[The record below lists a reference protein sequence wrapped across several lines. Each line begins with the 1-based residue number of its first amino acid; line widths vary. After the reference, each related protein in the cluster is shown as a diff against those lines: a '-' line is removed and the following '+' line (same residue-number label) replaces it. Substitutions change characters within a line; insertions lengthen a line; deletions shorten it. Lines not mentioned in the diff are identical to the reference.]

1 MTHWG
6 RVGGGLYNAFT
17 TLDKHNTQRHTV
29 HIRGNGLI
37 RRQRQRNT
45 PHKQT
50 STQKKEKK
58 TEQSF
63 SYALHYGKE
72 QNYTQVK
79 SKAQIKQLPFQLRQL
94 STQVVKNP
102 DDH

>member
-1 MTHWG
+1 MPLQHWTSTTHK
-6 RVGGGLYNAFT
+6 
-17 TLDKHNTQRHTV
+17 DTV

-50 STQKKEKK
+50 STQKKGKK

>member
-37 RRQRQRNT
+37 QRQRQRNT

-58 TEQSF
+58 NRT
-63 SYALHYGKE
+63 
-72 QNYTQVK
+72 V
-79 SKAQIKQLPFQLRQL
+79 FQLRTPLWERTKLHTGKKQG
-94 STQVVKNP
+94 SN
-102 DDH
+102 

>member
-50 STQKKEKK
+50 STQKKEEKK
-58 TEQSF
+58 NRT
-63 SYALHYGKE
+63 
-72 QNYTQVK
+72 V
-79 SKAQIKQLPFQLRQL
+79 FQLRTPLWERTKLHTGKKQG
-94 STQVVKNP
+94 SN
-102 DDH
+102 

>member
-58 TEQSF
+58 QNSLSATHSTM
-63 SYALHYGKE
+63 GK
-72 QNYTQVK
+72 NKTTH
-79 SKAQIKQLPFQLRQL
+79 R
-94 STQVVKNP
+94 
-102 DDH
+102 

>member
-37 RRQRQRNT
+37 QRQRQRNT

-58 TEQSF
+58 KKQNSLSATHSTM
-63 SYALHYGKE
+63 GK
-72 QNYTQVK
+72 NKTTH
-79 SKAQIKQLPFQLRQL
+79 R
-94 STQVVKNP
+94 
-102 DDH
+102 